1 MTTILA
7 FDTTLSACSA
17 ALLQDDAPRARI
29 FEVIGRGHAERL
41 MPMIEEVMAEAQCGY
56 DALDAIAVTLGPGT
70 FTGVRI
76 GLAAARGLALA
87 VQRPLI
93 GVTTFEAVA
102 VDLLLKAP
110 ELAGR
115 TVTVIHDARRGE
127 VYMQSFTTLPGA
139 PFPRLVPRD
148 AAAALPLDR
157 AGNHIP
163 RDAVVIGTGV
173 ALLEQALDPA
183 AMVSQAVAS
192 GHPDALA
199 VARIAAARMAEGLEC
214 ISIRPI
220 YLRPPDARLP
230 SETPLS

>member
-17 ALLQDDAPRARI
+17 ALLEDGSPRARI

-41 MPMIEEVMAEAQCGY
+41 MPMIAEVMAEAGLGY

-87 VQRPLI
+87 LGRPLI

-102 VDLLLKAP
+102 ADLLLKAP
-110 ELAGR
+110 ELGR
-115 TVTVIHDARRGE
+115 RPVTVIHDARRGE
-127 VYMQSFTTLPGA
+127 VYIQSFKALTDASPTRLA
-139 PFPRLVPRD
+139 PLD
-148 AAAALPLDR
+148 AAAAVPVAQ

-163 RDAVVIGTGV
+163 ADAVVIGTGV
-173 ALLEQALDPA
+173 ALVEQALDPA
-183 AMVSQAVAS
+183 AILSPALIS

-199 VARIAAARMAEGLEC
+199 VARIAAAQMAEGLEC
-214 ISIRPI
+214 TNIRPI

-230 SETPLS
+230 SETPPS